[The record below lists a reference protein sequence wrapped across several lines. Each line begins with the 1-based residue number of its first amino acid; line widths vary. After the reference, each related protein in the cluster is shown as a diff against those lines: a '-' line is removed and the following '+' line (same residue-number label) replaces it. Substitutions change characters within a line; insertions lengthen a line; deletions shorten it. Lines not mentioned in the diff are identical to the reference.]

1 MFLKFNYSW
10 SHALNEDSQGGGGPA
25 QPQNAACIR
34 CDWGNSAADQRQ
46 ALYGSFSYPLRF
58 GGAHRWGGWSISGV
72 NSLHT
77 GMPLNV
83 TISRKATAVPDGN
96 TGSQRPDYVVG
107 VSPIPEGG
115 QSINDWINI
124 AAFATP
130 ANSVFGNLGR
140 DTVTGPSLFQ
150 IDAALEKDTSFSERM
165 ALIFRVDV
173 FNVFNHPE
181 LGSPNLNVSSPATF
195 GRITSLVN
203 TSPIG
208 TGGSRSI
215 QLALRL
221 RF

>member
-1 MFLKFNYSW
+1 M
-10 SHALNEDSQGGGGPA
+10 Q
-25 QPQNAACIR
+25 AAR
-34 CDWGNSAADQRQ
+34 RT
-46 ALYGSFSYPLRF
+46 RK
-58 GGAHRWGGWSISGV
+58 WGGWSLSGF
-72 NSLHT
+72 NSFHT

-96 TGSQRPDYVVG
+96 TGSQRPDYVLG
-107 VSPIPEGG
+107 VSPIPAGG

-130 ANSVFGNLGR
+130 ANGVFGDLGR
-140 DTVTGPSLFQ
+140 DTVTGPNLFQ
-150 IDAALEKDTSFSERM
+150 IDGALQKDTAIKERM
-165 ALIFRVDV
+165 GLIFRV
-173 FNVFNHPE
+173 NVFNHPE
-181 LGSPNLNVSSPATF
+181 LGSPNLNVGSPATF

-221 RF
+221 RW